1 MSKITSFTETEFLE
15 LEDKY
20 TDMMLEIENRAT
32 EIAMDLGRIDATFIC
47 NDVCP
52 ASLDNMVINMAALFV
67 RMGINDDE
75 EVVEVVFPIEWLF
88 SDDYKET
95 LEVREAKQRITESD
109 EYQEYLRLKAKYEGM
124 NL

>member
-1 MSKITSFTETEFLE
+1 MSKITSFTEAEFLE

-52 ASLDNMVINMAALFV
+52 ASLDHMVINMAALFV
-67 RMGINDDE
+67 RMGIDDDE
-75 EVVEVVFPIEWLF
+75 EVVEVIFPIEWLF
-88 SDDYKET
+88 SDDYNET
-95 LEVREAKQRITESD
+95 LEVRETKQRIKESD

>member
-1 MSKITSFTETEFLE
+1 MSKITSFTEAEFLE

-67 RMGINDDE
+67 RMGIDDDE
-75 EVVEVVFPIEWLF
+75 EVVEVIFPIEWLF
-88 SDDYKET
+88 SDDCKET
-95 LEVREAKQRITESD
+95 LEVRESKQRIKESD

>member
-1 MSKITSFTETEFLE
+1 MSKITSFTEAEFLE

-47 NDVCP
+47 NDVCT
-52 ASLDNMVINMAALFV
+52 ASLDHMVINMAALFV
-67 RMGINDDE
+67 RMGIDDDE
-75 EVVEVVFPIEWLF
+75 EVVEVIFPIEWLF

-95 LEVREAKQRITESD
+95 LEVREAKQKIKESD

>member
-1 MSKITSFTETEFLE
+1 MSKITSFTEAEFLE

-52 ASLDNMVINMAALFV
+52 AILDHMVINMAALFV
-67 RMGINDDE
+67 RMGIDDDE
-75 EVVEVVFPIEWLF
+75 EVVEVIFPIEWLF

-95 LEVREAKQRITESD
+95 LEVREAKQRIQESD